1 MSGQPSTPPSTLNDL
16 RLTGQVLRWRARAG
30 TGVIQDV
37 HSRETYFAHHTQLR
51 PKHPPLVE
59 GWKPVLH
66 TGEYVTFTVGRNPTQ
81 PAKLCALDVQGIAGT
96 LMCDFAA
103 WRPIMYRRSEHVK
116 ISRVFADKHPNP
128 QVQEEAENNV
138 ETDETGGAA
147 RAAAETAP
155 AGASDVAPAGASAIE
170 FGETRVVE
178 NGSE

>member
-1 MSGQPSTPPSTLNDL
+1 
-16 RLTGQVLRWRARAG
+16 
-30 TGVIQDV
+30 
-37 HSRETYFAHHTQLR
+37 
-51 PKHPPLVE
+51 
-59 GWKPVLH
+59 
-66 TGEYVTFTVGRNPTQ
+66 
-81 PAKLCALDVQGIAGT
+81 
-96 LMCDFAA
+96 
-103 WRPIMYRRSEHVK
+103 MYRRSEHVK

-155 AGASDVAPAGASAIE
+155 AGASDVAPAGASDVAPAGASAIE